1 MTRHQADR
9 DRVVPQAERVRSATG
24 RQTAIWLCL
33 VIGVLVLL
41 AGTVQ
46 WLARQYES
54 GTARDLPIEQRD
66 FTDLQ
71 WPTLIP
77 DGWDPLRR
85 YRNLPL
91 SALDDSDPKA
101 RALLQQMRETWDNAP
116 TNRDLDGSRIRI
128 RGYVVPLEA
137 HKGELREFLLV
148 PYAGAC
154 IHTPPPPANQI
165 IHVTLAEPIKDVR
178 TMDTVRASGT
188 LRTARSDSPMG
199 VSGYTLQAV
208 HVQKWEIRG
217 R

>member
-1 MTRHQADR
+1 
-9 DRVVPQAERVRSATG
+9 
-24 RQTAIWLCL
+24 
-33 VIGVLVLL
+33 
-41 AGTVQ
+41 
-46 WLARQYES
+46 
-54 GTARDLPIEQRD
+54 
-66 FTDLQ
+66 
-71 WPTLIP
+71 
-77 DGWDPLRR
+77 
-85 YRNLPL
+85 
-91 SALDDSDPKA
+91 
-101 RALLQQMRETWDNAP
+101 MRETWDNAP
-116 TNRDLDGSRIRI
+116 TNRDLDGARVRI

-208 HVQKWEIRG
+208 HVQNAVRPSPGSSDTEPVNSRKMPRKEGLSRIDMNAG
-217 R
+217 